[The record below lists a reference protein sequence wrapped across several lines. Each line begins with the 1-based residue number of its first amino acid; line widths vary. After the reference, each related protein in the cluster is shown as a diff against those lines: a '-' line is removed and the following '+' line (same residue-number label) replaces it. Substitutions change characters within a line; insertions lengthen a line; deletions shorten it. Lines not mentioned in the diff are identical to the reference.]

1 MPVQA
6 SPNTIEIAKFRFGAD
21 ELVPNNPTLPALVY
35 KVALDPPPPAR
46 EWQAL
51 LTANGW
57 RRTWV
62 YTVYPYPHYHS
73 NAHEVLAVSR
83 GRATLRLGG
92 ESGQAVEVAAGDVLL
107 LPAGCGHERLDAS
120 PDFEVV
126 GAYPEGQEDRDLIR
140 ADEAAPEDYA
150 TAQSRIAGVARPQ
163 SDPIYGEDGPLLR
176 YW

>member
-1 MPVQA
+1 MQP
-6 SPNTIEIAKFRFGAD
+6 SPDTIEIAAFRFDAD
-21 ELVPNNPTLPALVY
+21 RIVPNNPALPALVY
-35 KVALDPPPPAR
+35 KAALDPSPPVK

-51 LTANGW
+51 LIANGW

-92 ESGQAVEVAAGDVLL
+92 ESGQAVEVAAGDVVL
-107 LPAGCGHERLDAS
+107 LPAGCGHQRLDVS
-120 PDFEVV
+120 EDFEVV
-126 GAYPEGQEDRDLIR
+126 GAYPQGQEDRDLIR
-140 ADEAAPEDYA
+140 ADTAGPEVYAA
-150 TAQSRIAGVARPQ
+150 AQSRIAEVARPE
-163 SDPIYGEDGPLLR
+163 SDPIYGEDGPLLQ